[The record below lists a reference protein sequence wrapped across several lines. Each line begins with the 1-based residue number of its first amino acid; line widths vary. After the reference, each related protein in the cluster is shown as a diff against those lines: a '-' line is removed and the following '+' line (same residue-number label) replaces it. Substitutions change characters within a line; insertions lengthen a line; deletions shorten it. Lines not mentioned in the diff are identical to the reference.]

1 MGFMPTFGVAKGEA
15 LCGST
20 LGARRKYMVVDKT
33 SVHNM
38 AIMKIISP
46 NHVSR
51 SRPTGTLS

>member
-38 AIMKIISP
+38 AIMENNFP
-46 NHVSR
+46 GLDLQE
-51 SRPTGTLS
+51 P